1 MDEFF
6 NTVADVHYFPKE
18 LSWLAFNERVLQE
31 AADQRNPLIE
41 RLRFLGIYSN
51 NMDEFYRVRVADV
64 KRRILLQK
72 YNTEDKEDT
81 EALMQDIQ
89 NYVLKMGEKFN
100 TIYLEL
106 HLELRKHNIEFIDQ
120 HKLNESQSAWVRSYF
135 RERVLRLIS
144 PILLSNENLNLSKR
158 LEDNATYLMVEM
170 TGPAK
175 PEYAIVQV
183 PSDDISRFLELPIAL
198 NKTKR
203 NGRYRHQFMML
214 DDVIIHC
221 LNDIFSGFF
230 DFCEIQAYSLKLT
243 KDAEYNLSDTLDQS
257 LLDKMSKGI
266 RQRLESEPVRL
277 VYDAAMPE
285 HMLKLLR
292 KLLGANMLDASIP
305 GGRYRNFKDF
315 INFPNTGHTSLEYP
329 PMPALPHPDFEQH
342 TTTFDAIRSNDVLL
356 HYPYHNFTY
365 FTEWVRQASFDPKV
379 TSIKMTMYRVAKNSR
394 VIHSLLDAV
403 RNGKKVTV
411 VVELKA
417 RFDEENN
424 IHWARRMTQA
434 GVQVVFGLTTLKIHS
449 KLCIIS
455 RQERGKP
462 VKYAHIG
469 TGNFNEKTA
478 RIYTDMSLFTCHQE
492 ICDEVDQVFEFIEYS
507 YKPFIFKHLIVSPTW
522 SRNKLYALIQ
532 REIDFASQGRKA
544 EILLKVN
551 NLVDDGIVDMLYKA
565 SQAGVK
571 IRVIVR
577 GMCSL
582 IPGIRGKSTNIQIIS
597 VLDRFLEHARVY
609 QFHNGGDID
618 LYLSSADWMTRN
630 IDQRVEVGV
639 PIYDARIKQQ
649 MMTILA
655 LQWNDN
661 VKARVIDKKQSNP
674 YVKRGN
680 KKSIRS
686 QQAIYDY
693 LASQQLGPTVQAD
706 L

>member
-1 MDEFF
+1 MEQLSES
-6 NTVADVHYFPKE
+6 NMYFPRE

-31 AADQRNPLIE
+31 AADERNPLIE

-64 KRRILLQK
+64 RRRIMLLQYHK
-72 YNTEDKEDT
+72 QDSTATEQ
-81 EALMQDIQ
+81 LLQDIQ
-89 NYVLKMGEKFN
+89 QFVLKLGVKFN
-100 TIYLEL
+100 AIHMDLQL
-106 HLELRKHNIEFIDQ
+106 GLRKHNIEFIDQ
-120 HKLNESQSAWVRSYF
+120 HKLNESQSAWIKTYF
-135 RERVLRLIS
+135 REKVQRHIS
-144 PILLSNENLNLSKR
+144 PIILSNEHLQLSKR

-170 TGPAK
+170 TGGNVA
-175 PEYAIVQV
+175 EYAIVQV
-183 PSDDISRFLELPIAL
+183 PTEEVSRFLELPIEL
-198 NKTKR
+198 NRTKR
-203 NGRYRHQFMML
+203 KGRYRHQFMML

-221 LNDIFSGFF
+221 LHDLFAGFF
-230 DFCEIQAYSLKLT
+230 EFCDIHAYSMKLT
-243 KDAEYNLSDTLDQS
+243 KDAEYDLSESLDES
-257 LLDKMSKGI
+257 LIDKMSTGI
-266 RQRLESEPVRL
+266 RQRLQSEPVRL

-285 HMLKLLR
+285 HILKVL
-292 KLLGANMLDASIP
+292 KKQLGAKTLDSLIP

-315 INFPNTGHTSLEYP
+315 INFPYSGHASLEFP
-329 PMPALPHPDFEQH
+329 PLPPLPSPDFEQH
-342 TTTFDAIRSNDVLL
+342 NTTFAAIRSQDVLL

-403 RNGKKVTV
+403 RNGKEVTV

-424 IHWARRMTQA
+424 IQWARRMTQA
-434 GVQVVFGLTTLKIHS
+434 GVKVVFGLTTLKIHS
-449 KLCIIS
+449 KLCLIS
-455 RQERGKP
+455 RREKGGP

-478 RIYTDMSLFTCHQE
+478 RIYTDMSLFTCHPE
-492 ICDEVDQVFEFIEYS
+492 ICNEVEQVFEFVEYS
-507 YKPFIFKHLIVSPTW
+507 YKPFVFKHLIVSPTW
-522 SRNKLYALIQ
+522 SRPKLHQLIQ
-532 REIDFASQGRKA
+532 REIDFAISGRKA
-544 EILLKVN
+544 GILLKLN
-551 NLVDDGIVDMLYKA
+551 NLVDNDIVDMLYKA
-565 SQAGVK
+565 SQAGVE
-571 IRVIVR
+571 IRIILR

-582 IPGIRGKSTNIQIIS
+582 IPGVAGLSENIKVIS

-630 IDQRVEVGV
+630 IEQRVEVGV

-649 MMTILA
+649 IMTILH
-655 LQWNDN
+655 LQWHDN
-661 VKARVIDKKQSNP
+661 VKARLIDQKQTNP

-693 LASQQLGPTVQAD
+693 LASQQLGPTIQAE

>member
-1 MDEFF
+1 MELQSNAENPTHF
-6 NTVADVHYFPKE
+6 FPKE

-31 AADQRNPLIE
+31 AADERNPLIE
-41 RLRFLGIYSN
+41 RMRFLGIYSN

-72 YNTEDKEDT
+72 YHKEDANQT
-81 EALMQDIQ
+81 EELLRQIQ
-89 NYVLKMGEKFN
+89 QFVLRLGAKFN
-100 TIYLEL
+100 AIHMDLQL
-106 HLELRKHNIEFIDQ
+106 GLRKHNIEFIDQ
-120 HKLNESQSAWVRSYF
+120 HKLNESQSAWVKSYF
-135 RERVLRLIS
+135 KEKVLRHIS
-144 PILLSNENLNLSKR
+144 PILLSNEHLQLSKR

-170 TGPAK
+170 TGKGK

-183 PSDDISRFLELPIAL
+183 PTDDVSRFLELPISL
-198 NKTKR
+198 NRTKR
-203 NGRYRHQFMML
+203 KGRYRHQFMML

-221 LNDIFSGFF
+221 LHDLFAGFF
-230 DFCEIQAYSLKLT
+230 DFCDIQAYSMKLT
-243 KDAEYNLSDTLDQS
+243 KDAEYDLSESLDQS
-257 LLDKMSKGI
+257 LLDKMSHGI

-277 VYDAAMPE
+277 VYDVSMPE
-285 HMLKLLR
+285 HMLKILR
-292 KLLGANMLDASIP
+292 KSLGANTLDALIP

-315 INFPNTGHTSLEYP
+315 ISFPYTGHASLEFP
-329 PMPALPHPDFEQH
+329 PLPPLPSPDFEQYN
-342 TTTFDAIRSNDVLL
+342 TTFDAIRNHDVLL

-365 FTEWVRQASFDPKV
+365 FTEWIRQASFDPKV
-379 TSIKMTMYRVAKNSR
+379 KSIKMTMYRVAKNSR

-424 IHWARRMTQA
+424 IQWARRMTQA

-455 RQERGKP
+455 REEKGGL

-478 RIYTDMSLFTCHQE
+478 RVYTDMSLFTCHNE
-492 ICDEVDQVFEFIEYS
+492 ICDEVDQVFEFVEYS

-522 SRNKLYALIQ
+522 SRPKLNSLIQ
-532 REIDFASQGRKA
+532 REIDFATSGRKA
-544 EILLKVN
+544 EILLKLN
-551 NLVDDGIVDMLYKA
+551 NLVDDPIVEMLYKA

-571 IRVIVR
+571 IRIIVR

-582 IPGIRGKSTNIQIIS
+582 IPGIPGKSQNIKVIS
-597 VLDRFLEHARVY
+597 VLDRYLEHARVY
-609 QFHNGGDID
+609 QFYNNGDID

-630 IDQRVEVGV
+630 IEQRVEVGV

-649 MMTILA
+649 IMTVLD

-661 VKARVIDKKQSNP
+661 VKARLIDIEQSNP

-693 LASQQLGPTVQAD
+693 LASQQLGPTIQAE

>member
-1 MDEFF
+1 MELP
-6 NTVADVHYFPKE
+6 NNSEHPMHYFPKE

-31 AADQRNPLIE
+31 AADERNPLIE

-64 KRRILLQK
+64 KRRIMLQMYHNEDASQTEHLLKQ
-72 YNTEDKEDT
+72 
-81 EALMQDIQ
+81 IQ
-89 NYVLKMGEKFN
+89 QFVLRLGAKFN
-100 TIYLEL
+100 AIHMDLQL
-106 HLELRKHNIEFIDQ
+106 GLRKHNIEFIDQ
-120 HKLNESQSAWVRSYF
+120 HKLNESQSAWVKSYF
-135 RERVLRLIS
+135 KEKVLRHIS
-144 PILLSNENLNLSKR
+144 PILLSNEHLQLSKR

-170 TGPAK
+170 TGQGK

-183 PSDDISRFLELPIAL
+183 PTDDVSRFLELPIAL
-198 NKTKR
+198 NRTKR
-203 NGRYRHQFMML
+203 RGRYRHQFMML

-221 LNDIFSGFF
+221 LRDLFVGFF
-230 DFCEIQAYSLKLT
+230 DFCDIQAYSMKLT
-243 KDAEYNLSDTLDQS
+243 KDAEYDLSESLDQS
-257 LLDKMSKGI
+257 LLDKMSHGI

-277 VYDAAMPE
+277 VYDVSMPE
-285 HMLKLLR
+285 HMLKILR
-292 KLLGANMLDASIP
+292 KLLGANTLDALIP

-315 INFPNTGHTSLEYP
+315 INFPYTGHASLEFSPLP
-329 PMPALPHPDFEQH
+329 PLPSPDFEQH
-342 TTTFDAIRSNDVLL
+342 NTTFDAIRSNDVLL

-379 TSIKMTMYRVAKNSR
+379 KSIKMTMYRVAKNSR

-424 IHWARRMTQA
+424 IQWARRMTQA

-455 RQERGKP
+455 REEKAGL

-478 RIYTDMSLFTCHQE
+478 RIYTDMSLFTCHKE
-492 ICDEVDQVFEFIEYS
+492 ICDEVDQVFEFVEYS
-507 YKPFIFKHLIVSPTW
+507 YKPFVFQHLIVSPTW
-522 SRNKLYALIQ
+522 SRPKLNSLIQ
-532 REIDFASQGRKA
+532 REMDFALSGRKA
-544 EILLKVN
+544 EIVLKLN
-551 NLVDDGIVDMLYKA
+551 NLVDDPIVDLLYKA

-571 IRVIVR
+571 IRIIVR

-582 IPGIRGKSTNIQIIS
+582 IPGIPGKSHNIKVIS
-597 VLDRFLEHARVY
+597 VLDRYLEHARVY
-609 QFHNGGDID
+609 QFFNGGDID

-630 IDQRVEVGV
+630 IEMRVEVGV

-649 MMTILA
+649 IMTVLD

-661 VKARVIDKKQSNP
+661 VKARLIDQEQSNP

-680 KKSIRS
+680 RKSIRS

-693 LASQQLGPTVQAD
+693 LASQQLGPTIQAE